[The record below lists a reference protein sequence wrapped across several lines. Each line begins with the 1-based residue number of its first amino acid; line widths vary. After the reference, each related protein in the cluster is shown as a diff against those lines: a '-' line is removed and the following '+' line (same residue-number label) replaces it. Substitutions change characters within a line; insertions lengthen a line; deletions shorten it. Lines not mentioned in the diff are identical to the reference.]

1 MMSLATLR
9 LHVGARFTKSMV
21 LNRHEYLVENVGKTL
36 TDKDVETFLR
46 QQRVVE

>member
-1 MMSLATLR
+1 
-9 LHVGARFTKSMV
+9 MV

>member
-1 MMSLATLR
+1 
-9 LHVGARFTKSMV
+9 
-21 LNRHEYLVENVGKTL
+21 LVENVGKTL